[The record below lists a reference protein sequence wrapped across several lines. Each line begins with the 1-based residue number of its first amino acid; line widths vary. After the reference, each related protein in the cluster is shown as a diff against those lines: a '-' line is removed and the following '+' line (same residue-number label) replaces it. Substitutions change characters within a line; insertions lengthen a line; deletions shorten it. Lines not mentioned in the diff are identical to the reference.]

1 MDRNEEKKLVDAVSK
16 VDRLTNRL
24 EEVFRK
30 QMANEKSLAEVKAKI
45 AEIKGRRSA
54 YKIAGGIGSAVLLS
68 WLAWMSITLIAAKGD
83 ILAMK
88 QRVKDF
94 GLGDA
99 VSSLSAPASPD
110 SLKRDLRLVSAKASV
125 AALEGGAGV
134 DVKSKKFT
142 ALSKAVAGVTSRE
155 PSNADAWQAAS
166 QLINLKSVVSSPED
180 RQSISCFAQHPATV
194 DGNSVGGVFV
204 VETTLRDCI
213 LKLDDL
219 TGWAGSP
226 LEMTL
231 RHSIVV
237 PHEEF
242 KLNLV
247 GVRIL
252 YSGGPVIPVRSFTCV
267 DCSFRIESPGP
278 PPQKGAELIQNLLVA
293 DLENRIDVNL
303 G

>member
-1 MDRNEEKKLVDAVSK
+1 MDRNEEKKLLEAVSK
-16 VDRLTNRL
+16 VETLTKRL
-24 EEVFRK
+24 EDVARK
-30 QMANEKSLAEVKAKI
+30 QIANETSLTKVNAHL
-45 AEIKGRRSA
+45 AEIKGRHSA
-54 YKIAGGIGSAVLLS
+54 NRLTVGLASTALLG
-68 WLAWMSITLIAAKGD
+68 WLAWVSVTLISAKGD

-99 VSSLSAPASPD
+99 VSSLNAPASPD
-110 SLKRDLRLVSAKASV
+110 ALKRDLGLVSAKARV

-142 ALSKAVAGVTSRE
+142 ALSEAVAGVTSRE
-155 PSNADAWQAAS
+155 PTNADAWQAAS
-166 QLINLKSVVSSPED
+166 QLINLKSVVSSSED
-180 RQSISCFAQHPATV
+180 RQSISCFAQRPAV
-194 DGNSVGGVFV
+194 EGNSVGTFLV

-231 RHSIVV
+231 RHSIVA

-267 DCSFRIESPGP
+267 DCSFRIESLAP
-278 PPQKGAELIQNLLVA
+278 PPQKGAALIQNLLVA
-293 DLENRIDVNL
+293 DLENRISVNL